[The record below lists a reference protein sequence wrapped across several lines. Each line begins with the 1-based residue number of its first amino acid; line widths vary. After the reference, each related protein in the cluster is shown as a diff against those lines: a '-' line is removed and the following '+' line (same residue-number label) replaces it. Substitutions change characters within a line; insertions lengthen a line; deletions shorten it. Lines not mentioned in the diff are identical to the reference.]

1 MYNIQS
7 DVYIAG
13 PPEWPDVRWLPLS
26 VRRPSR
32 GQISKTKQD
41 GSILYNNVRKLIT
54 QLILL
59 GHLDPTQTLL
69 SWEMFWFQI
78 KYVQIINTAFC
89 STLSQTTAVVNRAR
103 PSSPVG
109 VVNCCKPAAT
119 LETYCSQSLSFV
131 ATTPKSNRRRA
142 SLKLFFFS

>member
-1 MYNIQS
+1 VQRQL
-7 DVYIAG
+7 DIATSNDIKLVH
-13 PPEWPDVRWLPLS
+13 WPLMGEL
-26 VRRPSR
+26 
-32 GQISKTKQD
+32 
-41 GSILYNNVRKLIT
+41 LYL
-54 QLILL
+54 
-59 GHLDPTQTLL
+59 
-69 SWEMFWFQI
+69 
-78 KYVQIINTAFC
+78 VQQGGDWA
-89 STLSQTTAVVNRAR
+89 TAVVNRAR

>member
-78 KYVQIINTAFC
+78 KYVQILTRLGVRRQLL
-89 STLSQTTAVVNRAR
+89 STEHDRRLPSALSTVVNRLR
-103 PSSPVG
+103 RS
-109 VVNCCKPAAT
+109 KPIVHNRCP
-119 LETYCSQSLSFV
+119 LWLRRLSRTGGGQV
-131 ATTPKSNRRRA
+131 
-142 SLKLFFFS
+142 